1 MPEIVYRTS
10 QRSHGTLINPGIQV
24 GCQWTPSP
32 SGDLPSPWT
41 LAWIAPVFKKGQRG
55 LSENYRPVSLTCVS
69 CKLLEHIFC
78 THIRHH
84 LDMYGILTPYN
95 HGFREKHS
103 CESQLLVTT
112 HDMLC
117 KLDTGSQVDVA
128 VLDFSKAFDTVPH
141 GRLLRKLEHCGING
155 PISIW
160 IKNFLCYRKQSVMI
174 EGVKSREDT
183 VDSGVPQGTVL
194 GPLLFLIYISDLP
207 SVLHPQTA
215 VRLFADDCLIYR
227 SVQSIDDQVLLQR
240 DLDYLHLWGQ
250 CWGMRFNEKKCN
262 IINLGKKRFQYFYQL
277 NGVFLEVVSHA
288 KYLGVTLN
296 EDLSWSPHISAIVAK
311 AHQRLGFI
319 RRNLRGSPFKSRET
333 AYISLVRS
341 HLDYCASI
349 WDPHLK
355 QDSNDL
361 EKVQRKA
368 ARWARGQYGIT
379 SVTGLLR
386 DLKWQPLADRRR
398 DQRLTLLYKILN
410 GHISIQ
416 PDSVNLVRS
425 KRPARGQYTN
435 PHKLDRPRASTKS
448 SPLWNSTIFHTIP
461 EWNSLPAAAAEAGSI
476 TSFKSQLASL
486 SP

>member
-1 MPEIVYRTS
+1 MFGPSYPQIDPLSINEQGVKKLLS
-10 QRSHGTLINPGIQV
+10 GINPNKASGPDQIPCRLIKQLCEELAPV
-24 GCQWTPSP
+24 FTSLFRQSFD

-41 LAWIAPVFKKGQRG
+41 LAWIAPVFKKGQRN

-78 THIRHH
+78 THSRRH
-84 LDMYGILTPYN
+84 LDMYGILIPYN

-155 PISIW
+155 LISIW

-183 VDSGVPQGTVL
+183 IDSGVPQGTVL

-215 VRLFADDCLIYR
+215 VRLFADNCLIYR

-240 DLDYLHLWGQ
+240 DLDSLHLWGQ

-262 IINLGKKRFQYFYQL
+262 IINLGKKTFP
-277 NGVFLEVVSHA
+277 VFLTTERCFPR
-288 KYLGVTLN
+288 GRVTR
-296 EDLSWSPHISAIVAK
+296 
-311 AHQRLGFI
+311 Q
-319 RRNLRGSPFKSRET
+319 
-333 AYISLVRS
+333 
-341 HLDYCASI
+341 
-349 WDPHLK
+349 
-355 QDSNDL
+355 
-361 EKVQRKA
+361 
-368 ARWARGQYGIT
+368 
-379 SVTGLLR
+379 
-386 DLKWQPLADRRR
+386 
-398 DQRLTLLYKILN
+398 
-410 GHISIQ
+410 
-416 PDSVNLVRS
+416 
-425 KRPARGQYTN
+425 
-435 PHKLDRPRASTKS
+435 
-448 SPLWNSTIFHTIP
+448 IP
-461 EWNSLPAAAAEAGSI
+461 GCDI
-476 TSFKSQLASL
+476 K
-486 SP
+486 